1 MLILLDFV
9 VIFPPKI
16 IRGNTGRRGSTRS
29 GLLEHGN
36 AEKTD
41 LFSDARQRT
50 AWRSYLFL
58 PTSVQE
64 GFFMKRITALVLM
77 LIMSVLLITDGSAE
91 KTEADEMAKGF
102 DTSCF
107 TENKDYFRTDVSED
121 GQTAFIQT
129 LMTAGKRAFTTPYE
143 NDLYYSAVFPELMI
157 TGWNE
162 EKKQTPFFRI
172 WIRYRGTKQLNIN
185 AVSLIADGM
194 DYRFLDVNTPGWTA
208 VKDDGTAAQDIQLV
222 LGSTPVN
229 ATCFAMLFS
238 KAVEYTQAQMSEP
251 ETPKPDVAMV
261 LVGDEKVKVDLPTD
275 FWSELAAFAYNL
287 ESINGFSF
295 LTSTAGT
302 SCIIMK

>member
-1 MLILLDFV
+1 MRV
-9 VIFPPKI
+9 
-16 IRGNTGRRGSTRS
+16 S
-29 GLLEHGN
+29 GPYGG
-36 AEKTD
+36 AIC
-41 LFSDARQRT
+41 
-50 AWRSYLFL
+50 FL

-64 GFFMKRITALVLM
+64 DFFMKRITALVLM
-77 LIMSVLLITDGSAE
+77 LIMSVFLITEGSAE

-143 NDLYYSAVFPELMI
+143 NNLYYSAVFPELMI

-162 EKKQTPFFRI
+162 EKEQIPFFRI

-185 AVSLIADGM
+185 AVSLIADGT

-208 VKDDGTAAQDIQLV
+208 IKDDGTAAQDIQLV

-251 ETPKPDVAMV
+251 ETPKPDVTMV
-261 LVGDEKVKVDLPTD
+261 LVGDEKVKVDLPAD